1 MTNEGGVTCFV
12 CGAPVPIFGNV
23 LWCDACME
31 ECIASGVTID
41 TFVQQKRAEIRD
53 RQLRKTPPEGM
64 EKLDGN

>member
-1 MTNEGGVTCFV
+1 
-12 CGAPVPIFGNV
+12 
-23 LWCDACME
+23 ME